1 MKLHIE
7 WSRAISLKYSRST
20 DTFTVAL
27 QKVPKKAGL
36 YIFGRKYGKKFEALY
51 VGRANRIRGRVKG
64 QLNNLRLMHHIRD
77 ARSGKRDAKARVTPA
92 HCIA

>member
-36 YIFGRKYGKKFEALY
+36 YIFGRKYGKSSRHSMLVE
-51 VGRANRIRGRVKG
+51 RIEYGGASK
-64 QLNNLRLMHHIRD
+64 D
-77 ARSGKRDAKARVTPA
+77 S
-92 HCIA
+92 